1 MHFFN
6 FTPSR
11 CIFGKRV
18 MQFCVI
24 SLKYLPLLRDFDH
37 AITTKK
43 RQSLPLLLYL
53 CIEHLLHAA
62 HNNDFFYSP
71 HKHSMKRLIYIFIAS
86 LACSTMSCGGN
97 ADDAAIAT
105 DSMAQMADATTAFT
119 ADSVVHRLPT
129 YIVPRPL
136 RTIFTDVN
144 DLHLAA
150 AQAIGIEPIS
160 SLRDAYRLRVPI
172 QRIESCN
179 DYTLDNLSHSLPFLV
194 PRAASLLSDIGRRF
208 ADTIRARGGHEYRIK
223 VTSVLRTDRS
233 VAKLR
238 RRNLNASEVSAHSYA
253 TTFDISYSK
262 FIALDPG
269 FVVDQGDLKNILAEI
284 LYDEREKGRC
294 YVKFEVKQGCFHITA
309 R

>member
-1 MHFFN
+1 MTFFM
-6 FTPSR
+6 F
-11 CIFGKRV
+11 F
-18 MQFCVI
+18 
-24 SLKYLPLLRDFDH
+24 
-37 AITTKK
+37 
-43 RQSLPLLLYL
+43 
-53 CIEHLLHAA
+53 HLI
-62 HNNDFFYSP
+62 
-71 HKHSMKRLIYIFIAS
+71 HSMKLLIYIFIAA
-86 LACSTMSCGGN
+86 LACGVMSCGGS
-97 ADDAAIAT
+97 ADDAAPAT
-105 DSMAQMADATTAFT
+105 DSVTQVEQVADASNSA

-136 RTIFTDVN
+136 RTIFCDVN

-150 AQAIGIEPIS
+150 AEAAGIEPIA
-160 SLRDAYRLRVPI
+160 SLRDAYKLRVPI
-172 QRIESCN
+172 QRIESC
-179 DYTLDNLSHSLPFLV
+179 DAYILDNLSHSLPFLV
-194 PRAASLLSDIGRRF
+194 PRAASLLNDIGRRF

-223 VTSVLRTDRS
+223 VTSALRTDRS

-238 RRNLNASEVSAHSYA
+238 RRNLNASEASAHSYA

-262 FIALDPG
+262 FIALEPD